1 MRLWCDRMSSP
12 IGTVLFVSDGDA
24 LRALDFED
32 CEDRMHRLLRRQ
44 YGAFAMEPGRVP
56 GDTRRRLHAYFD
68 GELAALDTIPVRTG
82 GTAFQRRVWTA
93 LRTIRAG
100 TDHHIRA
107 SGGDAWRAE
116 CQPCGRPRQWRQSS
130 RHRCAL
136 PSGDWRR
143 RSHRLWRRSCAQG
156 LVAASRGLRRCQPA
170 AERPGVTWA
179 NIWGCRRC
187 RAPSRSIQGEDIGQG
202 RSDRLANVLDRA
214 AGNAVRPA
222 TGDQG
227 GSEFADRKF
236 DPLKCQLLAMVGL
249 ASRNRPIGR

>member
-44 YGAFAMEPGRVP
+44 YGAFAMEAGRVP

-100 TDHHIRA
+100 TTTTY
-107 SGGDAWRAE
+107 
-116 CQPCGRPRQWRQSS
+116 GRLAATLGAPN
-130 RHRCAL
+130 
-136 PSGDWRR
+136 
-143 RSHRLWRRSCAQG
+143 
-156 LVAASRGLRRCQPA
+156 ASRA
-170 AERPGVTWA
+170 
-179 NIWGCRRC
+179 
-187 RAPSRSIQGEDIGQG
+187 
-202 RSDRLANVLDRA
+202 
-214 AGNAVRPA
+214 
-222 TGDQG
+222 
-227 GSEFADRKF
+227 
-236 DPLKCQLLAMVGL
+236 VGL
-249 ASRNRPIGR
+249 ANGANPVAIVVPCHRVIGAAGLTGYGGGLARKAWLLRHEDCGAASLRQSDPA